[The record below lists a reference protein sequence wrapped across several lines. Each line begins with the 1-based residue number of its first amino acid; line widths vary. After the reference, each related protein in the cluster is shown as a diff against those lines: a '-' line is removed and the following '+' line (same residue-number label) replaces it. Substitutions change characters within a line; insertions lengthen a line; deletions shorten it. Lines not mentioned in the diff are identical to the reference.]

1 MKGSLTSLKRQEY
14 YSPLLLLIESSVA
27 AIYLASRLKTVQPLI
42 VFLLL
47 SRCHIPTFKI
57 VYIYNKSYILFFLM
71 VVQLNVIID
80 DVNDNAPVFIE
91 QDFLITVGEGED
103 LGEVLVQGRLAS
115 DVDSGTNGQITYSLL
130 SDEGNTDYCLF

>member
-1 MKGSLTSLKRQEY
+1 
-14 YSPLLLLIESSVA
+14 
-27 AIYLASRLKTVQPLI
+27 
-42 VFLLL
+42 
-47 SRCHIPTFKI
+47 
-57 VYIYNKSYILFFLM
+57 M

-91 QDFLITVGEGED
+91 QDFLVTVGEGED